1 MPFFHDQDRSGLR
14 RLYVEAWRKHR
25 AGRPLEPLEHQIV
38 TVIEQHPEYHALL
51 EDEAE
56 ALGRDFTPEAGQS
69 NPFLHMGLH
78 LAIREQAATDRPAGI
93 AAIRTQLA
101 ERLAN
106 LGCQLCVSDVH
117 SGNNPIPELLH
128 LRPQF
133 ARIAEALAPALGDT
147 DGTNTLL
154 KPLIE
159 SLHREQIASIM
170 PRVEGAGVLAVLW
183 QLGVNFIQ
191 GDYLQAP
198 QPQMHYDFT
207 DLA

>member
-56 ALGRDFTPEAGQS
+56 ALDRDFTPEAGQS

-101 ERLAN
+101 ERLADSHEAEHRM
-106 LGCQLCVSDVH
+106 LERL
-117 SGNNPIPELLH
+117 
-128 LRPQF
+128 
-133 ARIAEALAPALGDT
+133 AEALWLSQRTGRPPDEDAYV
-147 DGTNTLL
+147 
-154 KPLIE
+154 E
-159 SLHREQIASIM
+159 SLRQM
-170 PRVEGAGVLAVLW
+170 LARRK
-183 QLGVNFIQ
+183 
-191 GDYLQAP
+191 
-198 QPQMHYDFT
+198 
-207 DLA
+207 

>member
-93 AAIRTQLA
+93 AAIRTHLA
-101 ERLAN
+101 ERLADPHEAEHRM
-106 LGCQLCVSDVH
+106 LERL
-117 SGNNPIPELLH
+117 
-128 LRPQF
+128 
-133 ARIAEALAPALGDT
+133 AEALWLSQRSGQPPDEDAYV
-147 DGTNTLL
+147 
-154 KPLIE
+154 E
-159 SLHREQIASIM
+159 SLRQM
-170 PRVEGAGVLAVLW
+170 
-183 QLGVNFIQ
+183 LGRRK
-191 GDYLQAP
+191 
-198 QPQMHYDFT
+198 
-207 DLA
+207 

>member
-14 RLYVEAWRKHR
+14 RRYVEAWRKHR

-101 ERLAN
+101 ERLADSHEAEHRM
-106 LGCQLCVSDVH
+106 LERL
-117 SGNNPIPELLH
+117 
-128 LRPQF
+128 
-133 ARIAEALAPALGDT
+133 AEALWLSQRTGRPPDEDAYV
-147 DGTNTLL
+147 
-154 KPLIE
+154 E
-159 SLHREQIASIM
+159 SLRQM
-170 PRVEGAGVLAVLW
+170 
-183 QLGVNFIQ
+183 LGRRK
-191 GDYLQAP
+191 
-198 QPQMHYDFT
+198 
-207 DLA
+207 